1 MLRRS
6 HRILERESNTGCS
19 FAPPESIESK
29 AVQNAQQK
37 RHCPSPEGFPASEN
51 LPDAPQKRRCFM
63 PTLVDFSGTEYDND
77 ATLVMASPFPEAM
90 DGSDDDEGTL
100 VMASPF
106 PEAMDGSDDD
116 EGTLVMASPE
126 NLVEINDLSPST
138 PSTPSTHSQDPEDAI
153 TTQQRST
160 MEVLREVLLSIPM
173 TERRAYV
180 NHLMKDL
187 TDTGYLPPTEPYAIC
202 KDSIVCLCCRASS
215 NTPVAN
221 PNPESASVVEK
232 AARIAV
238 STVTPTASNAVST
251 VTPTASIAVTPTAS
265 IAVTPT
271 ASNAVSTVTPT
282 ASNAVTPRA
291 SIAVSAVTPT
301 ASNAVSAVTPRA
313 SNAVSAVT
321 PRASIAV
328 SAVTPRA
335 SIAVTPREK
344 AIQLREE
351 VIREFRKLCE
361 TTGGLNDPEFSVNY
375 LFGQAQV
382 LPNFEIR

>member
-77 ATLVMASPFPEAM
+77 A
-90 DGSDDDEGTL
+90 TL

-265 IAVTPT
+265 
-271 ASNAVSTVTPT
+271 NAVSTVTPT
-282 ASNAVTPRA
+282 ASN
-291 SIAVSAVTPT
+291 
-301 ASNAVSAVTPRA
+301 
-313 SNAVSAVT
+313 AVT